1 MADVQLN
8 EKLQKIATEIEGL
21 TVVEVADLAKYLE
34 EKFGVTAV
42 AAVALALFQHFLI
55 SLEFAAGKVDP
66 FIDNVALLAIG
77 IIFGGAGGQVL
88 LNGTVKK
95 VENLNDRVQTIEKV
109 TNT

>member
-1 MADVQLN
+1 MNNGNNPLGKFAVY
-8 EKLQKIATEIEGL
+8 
-21 TVVEVADLAKYLE
+21 VAV
-34 EKFGVTAV
+34 GTAV
-42 AAVALALFQHFLI
+42 AAVALALLQHFLI

-95 VENLNDRVQTIEKV
+95 VNNLEHRV
-109 TNT
+109 TNTEAAAAKVNELEQKVVEATK